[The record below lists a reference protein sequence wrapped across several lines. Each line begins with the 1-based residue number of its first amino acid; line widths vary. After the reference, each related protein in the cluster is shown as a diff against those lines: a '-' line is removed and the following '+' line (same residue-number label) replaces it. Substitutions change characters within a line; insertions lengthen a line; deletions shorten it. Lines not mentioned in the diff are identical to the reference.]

1 MGRGLAAVSLA
12 LVLGNAGCDS
22 VGSVEASTHACP
34 PGACCTGCCEVPA
47 TGTDAGKLPPRP
59 KAPAATGSSP
69 TVFAISK
76 MYFGDTDRAGHASD
90 TAWTAYGLDIDGKV
104 TSACSTNT
112 CTLAPFAS
120 TQAQVDGDDGI
131 DNSFGANLLPI
142 IVFGNSMYS
151 TDANQQIQKGSST
164 LLVNLDGLGSS
175 ASYSL
180 LPGATYRAMP
190 ATQAPKWNG
199 TDVRNVDAVSLV
211 GGDISKPIALMANG
225 YMNDRVWVGGVASG
239 TAYLDLQLTAGN
251 GSGFL
256 PPVPIHHLQVAM
268 QVASGNASAT
278 SGVLS
283 GVARTED
290 VVAWVALWAGA
301 ISTSL
306 CTGSAFQSLATQM
319 EQTSDIMADGS
330 NEPGEQCDGISV
342 GLGFDAVQVHLGKSE
357 AAPPVVNPCEDG
369 GVDAPTDGG

>member
-1 MGRGLAAVSLA
+1 
-12 LVLGNAGCDS
+12 
-22 VGSVEASTHACP
+22 
-34 PGACCTGCCEVPA
+34 
-47 TGTDAGKLPPRP
+47 
-59 KAPAATGSSP
+59 
-69 TVFAISK
+69 
-76 MYFGDTDRAGHASD
+76 MYFGDTDRTGNASD
-90 TAWTAYGLDIDGKV
+90 TAWKAYGLDIDGKV
-104 TSACSTNT
+104 TGASSTNT
-112 CTLAPFAS
+112 CTLVPGS
-120 TQAQVDGDDGI
+120 VCQMQLDGDDGI
-131 DNSFGANLLPI
+131 DNSFGSNLLPI
-142 IVFGNSMYS
+142 FLFGNSMYS
-151 TDANQQIQKGSST
+151 SDANEQIQKGGST
-164 LLVNLDGLGSS
+164 MLVKLEGLGSS

-190 ATQAPKWNG
+190 AAQTPKWNG
-199 TDVRNVDAVSLV
+199 TDVRNVDEVSLV

-239 TAYLDLQLTAGN
+239 TAYLDLQLKGGN
-251 GSGFL
+251 GSAFL
-256 PPVPIHHLQVAM
+256 PPIRVQHVQVAM

-290 VVAWVALWAGA
+290 VVAWVALWAGN

-330 NEPGEQCDGISV
+330 NEPGRQCDGISF
-342 GLGFDAVQVHLGKSE
+342 GLGFDAVQVQLGKSE

-369 GVDAPTDGG
+369 GMDAQTDGE